1 MSGTAG
7 DVLVP
12 PGTIGYLDVISAEPG
27 AAVRLHVSSTAPS
40 WRAELVRLHA
50 LEIPD
55 FGVERRVAPVAGVE
69 PIEREGIEQTTVVG
83 SFGTA
88 EPLGPDHL
96 DAPLTIALTIC
107 PTRPDAGPQAA
118 LAQRDEAGTAGWS
131 LGLDTDGRPRLWCAT
146 DAALDLTT
154 PEPLK
159 PGCWYRLTATID
171 APASRATL
179 TVDPVGTFTANRLA
193 TGRGTAH
200 RAEADL
206 PGTPR
211 PASSPLLLAA
221 AALDPNG
228 RPLHGFDGK
237 IECPSIH
244 CGAASAVAGEDPE
257 RTSPQFVREGS
268 SPDAA
273 LGSDAALAG
282 DAAPAGACTWDASE
296 SITRTGISHPSH
308 LPDTGPAARHFT
320 LVNHPTRAVTGAGW
334 DGQVDDFRFAPD
346 QYAAIHFHRTD
357 MTDCRWE
364 PQAEVTL
371 PADLPSGVYA
381 FALTDADGGE
391 DLVPLIV
398 RPRVGAPTAPAL
410 LVLSTNSYLAYGN
423 DHVGVDSPRTQVWN
437 ARVPAL
443 DDWER
448 FRDAHR
454 ELGLSLYEAHSDG
467 AGVCHSSWRRPLLT
481 MRPTVYDGDGPVWQF
496 TGDMQLVDW
505 LERSGRAVDVVSDR
519 DLHEGGAELL
529 RGYACVMTG
538 SHPEYPSEQML
549 DAYEEYVAAGG
560 RLMYMGGNGMYWVTG
575 YDPDDP
581 QVIEI
586 RRWGGTQAWC
596 AAPGEYHLSFTG
608 RLGGLWRFGGR
619 APQKTFGVGFVA
631 AGPPPASA
639 GYLPVAA
646 AGSPAA
652 WVLAGVEEPEF
663 GRYGTMGG
671 AAGTEIDAVDPALGT
686 PDEALVVAT
695 SVGHSDDMLE
705 ARENFNMTSRIL
717 GGARNPRVHSDLVL
731 VPRENGGAVFSTG
744 SISFSGS
751 LSHDGWDNDV
761 SRLLGNV
768 FDRFTSGAPV
778 LD

>member
-12 PGTIGYLDVISAEPG
+12 PGTMGYLDVISAEPG
-27 AAVRLHVSSTAPS
+27 ETVRLHVSSTAPR
-40 WRAELVRLHA
+40 WRAELVRLRA

-55 FGVERRVAPVAGVE
+55 FGVERRTEPVAAVE
-69 PIEREGIEQTTVVG
+69 PVAREGVEQTTVIG

-88 EPLGPDHL
+88 EPLGPDQL
-96 DAPLTIALTIC
+96 DAPLTVSLTIC
-107 PTRPDAGPQAA
+107 PTRPGAGPQAA
-118 LAQRDEAGTAGWS
+118 LAQRDAGGAAGWS
-131 LGLDTDGRPRLWCAT
+131 VGLDAEGRPRLWCAT
-146 DAALDLTT
+146 DSGHLDLST
-154 PEPLK
+154 PAALK
-159 PGCWYRLTATID
+159 PGCWYRLAATID
-171 APASRATL
+171 PTARRATL
-179 TVDPVGTFTANRLA
+179 AVDPVGTFTSNRLA
-193 TGRGTAH
+193 TGRGEPH
-200 RAEADL
+200 RVEADL
-206 PGTPR
+206 PGAPR
-211 PASSPLLLAA
+211 PAAAPLLLAA
-221 AALDPNG
+221 AALDADG
-228 RPLHGFDGK
+228 RPLEGFDGK
-237 IECPSIH
+237 VERPSIE
-244 CGAASAVAGEDPE
+244 AAA
-257 RTSPQFVREGS
+257 
-268 SPDAA
+268 
-273 LGSDAALAG
+273 
-282 DAAPAGACTWDASE
+282 WDASL
-296 SITRTGISHPSH
+296 SITRTGIARPSR
-308 LPDTGPAARHFT
+308 LIDTSPAARHFT
-320 LVNHPTRAVTGAGW
+320 LVNHPTRAVTGSTW

-357 MTDCRWE
+357 MTDCGWE
-364 PQAEVTL
+364 PSAAVAL
-371 PADLPSGVYA
+371 PADLASGVYA
-381 FALTDADGGE
+381 FRLTDGEGGE

-398 RPRVGAPTAPAL
+398 RPRAGAPAAKAL

-454 ELGLSLYEAHSDG
+454 ELGLSLYEVHSDG

-496 TGDMQLVDW
+496 TADMQIVDW
-505 LERSGRAVDVVSDR
+505 LDRTGREVDVVSDR
-519 DLHEGGAELL
+519 DLHEQGVELL
-529 RGYACVMTG
+529 SRYACVMTG
-538 SHPEYPSEQML
+538 THPEYPSEEML
-549 DAYEEYVAAGG
+549 DAYEGYVAGGG

-575 YDPDDP
+575 YDPEDP

-608 RLGGLWRFGGR
+608 RLGGPWRFSGR
-619 APQKTFGVGFVA
+619 APQKTFGVGFVG
-631 AGPPPASA
+631 AGPPSASA
-639 GYLPVAA
+639 GYLPLAEP
-646 AGSPAA
+646 GTPAA
-652 WVLAGVEEPEF
+652 WILAGVKEREF

-671 AAGTEIDAVDPALGT
+671 AAGTEIDAVDPVLGT

-731 VPRENGGAVFSTG
+731 VPREHGGAVFSTG

-751 LSHDGWDNDV
+751 LAHDGWDNDV
-761 SRLLGNV
+761 ARLLGNV
-768 FDRFTSGAPV
+768 FDRFASGAPV

>member
-12 PGTIGYLDVISAEPG
+12 AGTIGYLDVISAAPG
-27 AAVRLHVSSTAPS
+27 ATVKIHVSSTAPT
-40 WRAELVRLHA
+40 WRAELLRLYA
-50 LEIPD
+50 LEIPG
-55 FGVERRVAPVAGVE
+55 FGVERRTDPVPAVE

-83 SFGTA
+83 SYGIA
-88 EPLGPDHL
+88 DPLGL
-96 DAPLTIALTIC
+96 DQFETPLTITATIC
-107 PTRPDAGPQAA
+107 PTRPGTGRQAV
-118 LAQRDEAGTAGWS
+118 LAQRDEAGIAGWS
-131 LGLDTDGRPRLWCAT
+131 LGLDAEGHPRLWVAT
-146 DAALDLTT
+146 DGDPLDLTT

-171 APASRATL
+171 ASAERTSLAVT
-179 TVDPVGTFTANRLA
+179 PVGTFTSNRLA
-193 TGRGTAH
+193 TGRGSAH
-200 RAEADL
+200 TVEASL
-206 PGTPR
+206 AGAPQ
-211 PASSPLLLAA
+211 PAAAPLLLAA
-221 AALDPNG
+221 AALTADGHPIEG
-228 RPLHGFDGK
+228 LDGK
-237 IECPSIH
+237 VESPTITPT
-244 CGAASAVAGEDPE
+244 GGDPE
-257 RTSPQFVREGS
+257 RTSPQFVSEGS
-268 SPDAA
+268 PP
-273 LGSDAALAG
+273 G
-282 DAAPAGACTWDASE
+282 GAWDASL
-296 SITRTGISHPSH
+296 SITGHGIDLPSQ
-308 LPDTGPAARHFT
+308 LRNTDPARAHFT
-320 LVNHPTRAVTGAGW
+320 LVNHPTRAVTSSTW

-364 PQAEVTL
+364 PQAEITL
-371 PADLPSGVYA
+371 PADLPSGVYTVR
-381 FALTDADGGE
+381 LSDDEGGE
-391 DLVPLIV
+391 DLIPLIV
-398 RPRVGAPTAPAL
+398 RPPAGTSTAPAL

-437 ARVPAL
+437 QMVPAL

-454 ELGLSLYEAHSDG
+454 ELGLSLYEVHSDG

-481 MRPTVYDGDGPVWQF
+481 LRPTVYDGDGPVWQF
-496 TGDMQLVDW
+496 TADMQIVDW
-505 LERSGRAVDVVSDR
+505 LDRTNRLFDVISDR

-529 RGYACVMTG
+529 GRYGCVLTG
-538 SHPEYPSEQML
+538 THPEYPSEQML
-549 DAYEEYVAAGG
+549 DAYEEYVGAGG

-575 YDPDDP
+575 YDPEDP

-619 APQKTFGVGFVA
+619 APQKTFGVGMVA
-631 AGPPPASA
+631 AGPPTASA
-639 GYLPVAA
+639 GYLKVAEP
-646 AGSPAA
+646 GSPAA
-652 WVLAGVEEPEF
+652 WMLDGVEEGDF

-671 AAGTEIDAVDPALGT
+671 AAGTEIDTVDPLLGT
-686 PDEALVVAT
+686 PDETIVVAT
-695 SVGHSDDMLE
+695 SAGHSDDMLE

-717 GGARNPRVHSDLVL
+717 GGARNPKVHADLVL
-731 VPRENGGAVFSTG
+731 IPREEGGAVFSTG

-751 LSHDGWDNDV
+751 LAHEGWDNDV

-768 FDRFTSGAPV
+768 FDRFVSGAPV